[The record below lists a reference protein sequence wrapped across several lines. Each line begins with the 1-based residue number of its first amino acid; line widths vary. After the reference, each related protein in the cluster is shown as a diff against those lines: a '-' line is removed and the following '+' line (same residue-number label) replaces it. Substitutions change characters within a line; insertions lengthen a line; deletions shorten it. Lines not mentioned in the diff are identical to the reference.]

1 MSYNE
6 GVIRMI
12 FVPVAIGLLLG
23 YFLFSMIYIFTK
35 RSDKRYMAPGI
46 TGLAGVAIIVASILL
61 IGGFEGMGFGI
72 IGIGFVV
79 IAVAGLFVF
88 LFKPVENGGSNA

>member
-1 MSYNE
+1 
-6 GVIRMI
+6 MI

-23 YFLFSMIYIFTK
+23 YCLFSMIYLFTK
-35 RSDKRYMAPGI
+35 SSDKRYMASGV
-46 TGLAGVAIIVASILL
+46 TGLAGVAIIVASIVF
-61 IGGFEGMGFGI
+61 IGGFEGMGYGI

-88 LFKPVENGGSNA
+88 LFKPIKNRDSNA